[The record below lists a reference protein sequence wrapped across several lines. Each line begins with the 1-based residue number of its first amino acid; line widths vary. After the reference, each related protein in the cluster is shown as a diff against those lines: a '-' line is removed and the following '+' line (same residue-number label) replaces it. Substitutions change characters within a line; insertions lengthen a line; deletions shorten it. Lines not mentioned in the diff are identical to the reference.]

1 MFFSIICMTSSRL
14 GRIRVATFFWSLS
27 ICWSSLIAFNLSV
40 CNKRIKFKIKV
51 MFFSCITYLGPHIFG
66 LFLVVVM
73 LHAQLQFL
81 QKCFLRILAYSK
93 LDKLA
98 PILELNYIL
107 AVPGFL
113 WPEED
118 AAGPVLVVVLEPVV
132 VLVLPFIFV

>member
-1 MFFSIICMTSSRL
+1 MTSSRL

-40 CNKRIKFKIKV
+40 CSKNIRFNIKAL
-51 MFFSCITYLGPHIFG
+51 SAGCGTYLGPHVFG

-81 QKCFLRILAYSK
+81 QERFLRILAYSK
-93 LDKLA
+93 LYKLA
-98 PILELNYIL
+98 PLLEWNYIL

-113 WPEED
+113 WPEEE
-118 AAGPVLVVVLEPVV
+118 AAGPVLVVVFEPVV

>member
-1 MFFSIICMTSSRL
+1 MTSSRF

-40 CNKRIKFKIKV
+40 CNKNIRLNIKLL
-51 MFFSCITYLGPHIFG
+51 FSACSTYLGPHVFG
-66 LFLVVVM
+66 LFLVVVV

-81 QKCFLRILAYSK
+81 QERFLRILAYSK

-113 WPEED
+113 
-118 AAGPVLVVVLEPVV
+118 
-132 VLVLPFIFV
+132 